1 MANPLLGTVFGSLN
15 AVLGSYASRDGF
27 AKQNRYEVVIGLP
40 AGVFIGDAESAGKD
54 ALSSSVQQQMAGNTA
69 REISYRCD
77 SISIPGRNLRTV
89 ANTNVYGPTHEMVQ
103 GLTFAE
109 VQATFYTGSDL
120 AERTFFD
127 NWQKV
132 SYNPNTYNLNYYKE
146 YVGTVDIYQLNE
158 QDERTYGVRL
168 EEVFPKTVEAM
179 AVSHA
184 SNNAIQK
191 VNVSLSYR
199 YWRNLIVDADVG
211 SKTLGNDIAEI
222 AKNAVE
228 KQILTRLPQVLRRL

>member
-15 AVLGSYASRDGF
+15 AVLGSYASKDGF
-27 AKQNRYEVVIGLP
+27 AKQNRYEVVISLP
-40 AGVFIGDAESAGKD
+40 AGVTIGDAEGAGKD
-54 ALSSSVQQQMAGNTA
+54 ALASSVQQWGRGEST
-69 REISYRCD
+69 RELCYRCD
-77 SISIPGRNLRTV
+77 AISIPGRNLRTV

-109 VQATFYTGSDL
+109 VGATFYCGSDL
-120 AERTFFD
+120 AERTFFE

-168 EEVFPKTVEAM
+168 EEAFPKTVEAM
-179 AVSHA
+179 AIGHA
-184 SNNAIQK
+184 NSNSIQK
-191 VNVSLSYR
+191 VNVSLSYK

-211 SKTLGNDIAEI
+211 NKTLGNDIVEI
-222 AKNAVE
+222 AKNSIE